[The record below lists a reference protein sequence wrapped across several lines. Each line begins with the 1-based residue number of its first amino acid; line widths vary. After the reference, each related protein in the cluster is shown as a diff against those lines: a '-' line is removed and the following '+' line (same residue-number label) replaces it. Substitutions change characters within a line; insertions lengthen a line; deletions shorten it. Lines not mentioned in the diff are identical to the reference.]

1 MVQETLRSALVQAPA
16 DDDEQALVAALAS
29 ADDPVRSAQAL
40 AKLMDRYKRLAYGV
54 AMQTVRNRM
63 VADDVFQETFVRMVS
78 WLRSRSGIE
87 VVSFPRLLCAFIH
100 RTARELARTGK
111 VHEMPLE
118 ELEAVPSISLVDS
131 IYARQLLASL
141 DEPARGILERT
152 ILRGMSSREAARDL
166 GLTPENVRV
175 IRHRALRLLRA
186 QQAKDLADLE
196 IVIPV

>member
-1 MVQETLRSALVQAPA
+1 MG
-16 DDDEQALVAALAS
+16 
-29 ADDPVRSAQAL
+29 
-40 AKLMDRYKRLAYGV
+40 RYKRLAYGV